1 MFSLRGGLR
10 FLGGS
15 LKLLK
20 RHPRQLAT
28 MLTCM
33 LVTQSW
39 NWQFRPPDPPTRLLR
54 TTWEY
59 VA

>member
-1 MFSLRGGLR
+1 MFSLRGGLK

-15 LKLLK
+15 RKLLT

-39 NWQFRPPDPPTRLLR
+39 NWQFARKRPVEPVT
-54 TTWEY
+54 
-59 VA
+59 